1 MLLNEVRGHGPTS
14 APCGSQTVFLRQDPP
29 AKPRM
34 TDLQAP
40 TQVDQA
46 PQQSHTR
53 ETKDRREMPHVSPE
67 TVELMFRDPSWPSH
81 VFCDSDVNEN
91 L

>member
-1 MLLNEVRGHGPTS
+1 MLLNDIRGHGPTS
-14 APCGSQTVFLRQDPP
+14 APCGSQTVFLCQDPP

-46 PQQSHTR
+46 PQQSHA
-53 ETKDRREMPHVSPE
+53 
-67 TVELMFRDPSWPSH
+67 RDKGQKRDATCQH
-81 VFCDSDVNEN
+81 RDSGINVQRPK
-91 L
+91 LAQPCIL